1 MKNIFVMGL
10 SLALGFS
17 LASCNSEHEGHT
29 EVVKTSETSESAE
42 TKDQKTALEKEVEE
56 QALKIFAANF
66 QLHQAFVKDDVE
78 LIQQQA
84 VNLREVTTQAIA
96 AQPTLV
102 ALAKV
107 DDTLKLMAT
116 QKEVEELTTSFGQ
129 VNLVLV
135 DYLLAHELSGAYNV
149 YYCPMVDKRWIQD
162 SAQVLEVQNP
172 YALYMLKCGTKETS
186 FNI

>member
-17 LASCNSEHEGHT
+17 LAGCNSDHEGHT
-29 EVVKTSETSESAE
+29 EVVKTSVTSESAE
-42 TKDQKTALEKEVEE
+42 TKDQKIALEKEVEE
-56 QALKIFAANF
+56 QALKIFEANF
-66 QLHQAFVKDDVE
+66 QLHQAFVKDDIE

-84 VNLREVTTQAIA
+84 FNLREVTSQAVA
-96 AQPTLV
+96 AQPSLV
-102 ALAKV
+102 ELAKV
-107 DDTLKLMAT
+107 DETLKQMAT
-116 QKEVEELTTSFGQ
+116 QKEVEQLATSFAVVNQ
-129 VNLVLV
+129 VMV
-135 DYLLAHELSGAYNV
+135 DFLLANELSAAYNI